1 MARATNSRKK
11 HVKKK
16 QPRIDKKL
24 KTYAAKRHL
33 RKGSAQYNAYVHG
46 TVSRRMAAKYK
57 RTHH

>member
-1 MARATNSRKK
+1 MVATNARKK
-11 HVKKK
+11 RAPKK

-24 KTYAAKRHL
+24 KSYAAKRHL
-33 RKGSAQYNAYVHG
+33 RKGSTQYNAYVHG